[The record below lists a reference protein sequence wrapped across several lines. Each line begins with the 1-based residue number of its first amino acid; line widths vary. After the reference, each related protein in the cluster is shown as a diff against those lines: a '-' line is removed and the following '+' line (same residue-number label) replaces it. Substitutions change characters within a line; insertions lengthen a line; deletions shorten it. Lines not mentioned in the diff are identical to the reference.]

1 LAFNIKI
8 FFMNTPNLPIFPDS
22 IPLTEGVRI
31 TTNWREYIS
40 ALDPSPQYIRAF
52 NIPMEDIMELAQ
64 FTKCPSVRA
73 YLSMTVP
80 GDISSLKVVLV
91 PVDRNNKDVL
101 SVPGPTGVD
110 ESSIF
115 DFTSPCPQTCDI
127 NSPLFEG

>member
-1 LAFNIKI
+1 
-8 FFMNTPNLPIFPDS
+8 MNTPNLPIFPDS
-22 IPLTEGVRI
+22 ISLKEGVRV
-31 TTNWREYIS
+31 TTNWRDYIS

-80 GDISSLKVVLV
+80 NDISSLKVVLV
-91 PVDRNNKDVL
+91 PVDANNIDVL

-115 DFTSPCPQTCDI
+115 DFTSPCPQVCDL
-127 NSPLFEG
+127 NSPLFEGDQP